1 MASEG
6 WAKVVAD
13 NHVEESAVERSARLA
28 RQAAEREDREAAQ
41 AEAERAAAVEDERDR
56 RLFQYQQLGIGGRS
70 VDDLSRD
77 ATRAAEEDDA
87 YNNALETIAKIDRR
101 RASRAQAQRFQ
112 AEQLES
118 VSRSQ
123 DQADPLA
130 AAQRR
135 AHEAFRT
142 ATRARMSEAVTG
154 QPVSR
159 PKDVV
164 RSRGAAVRSE
174 SCVHCIDQGV
184 SDEMSYLLHSDPD
197 LNVPVTTPGQ
207 LPGADQSQRNGTG
220 HGPMIFR

>member
-1 MASEG
+1 MSEG
-6 WAKVVAD
+6 WAEVVAEH
-13 NHVEESAVERSARLA
+13 HVEESAVQRSARLA

-41 AEAERAAAVEDERDR
+41 AEIDRAAAIEDERDR

-70 VDDLSRD
+70 VDDLAAD

-87 YNNALETIAKIDRR
+87 YTNALATIEKIDRR

-112 AEQLES
+112 AEQMEA
-118 VSRSQ
+118 VSRSAVP
-123 DQADPLA
+123 ADPLA

-135 AHEAFRT
+135 AHEAFRAT
-142 ATRARMSEAVTG
+142 TRARMNEAVTG

-184 SDEMSYLLHSDPD
+184 SDETSYLLHSDPE
-197 LNVPVTTPGQ
+197 LNVPVTAPGQ
-207 LPGADQSQRNGTG
+207 LPGAEPTHRSGTG
-220 HGPMIFR
+220 HGPMIYR